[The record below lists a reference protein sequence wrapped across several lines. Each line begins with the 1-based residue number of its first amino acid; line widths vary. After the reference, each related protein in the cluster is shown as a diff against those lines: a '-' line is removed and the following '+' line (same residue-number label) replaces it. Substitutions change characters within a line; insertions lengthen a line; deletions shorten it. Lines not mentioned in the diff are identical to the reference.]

1 MCFTIYYPDN
11 NINYDTRG
19 EESYV
24 RIKWN
29 EENNEVVV
37 NKICENIDNL
47 INTCNINDICQEN
60 INICIDIFTNELNDF
75 ILPFCSVTTHKTN
88 KVDYS

>member
-1 MCFTIYYPDN
+1 MCFTICYPDN

-29 EENNEVVV
+29 EENNEVIV

-60 INICIDIFTNELNDF
+60 INIFIENFIFRNY
-75 ILPFCSVTTHKTN
+75 P
-88 KVDYS
+88 